1 MLIEKS
7 DQGQLELLQ
16 SRCGNQVH
24 SFIYPEG
31 GAGIMKPQIKLL
43 YPVLLL
49 LNIYKTATY
58 ETKKRLRL
66 SEPEGYKMLVLPN
79 LCYES

>member
-1 MLIEKS
+1 
-7 DQGQLELLQ
+7 
-16 SRCGNQVH
+16 
-24 SFIYPEG
+24 
-31 GAGIMKPQIKLL
+31 MKPQINLL

-58 ETKKRLRL
+58 ETNNRLRL

-79 LCYES
+79 LCYEG